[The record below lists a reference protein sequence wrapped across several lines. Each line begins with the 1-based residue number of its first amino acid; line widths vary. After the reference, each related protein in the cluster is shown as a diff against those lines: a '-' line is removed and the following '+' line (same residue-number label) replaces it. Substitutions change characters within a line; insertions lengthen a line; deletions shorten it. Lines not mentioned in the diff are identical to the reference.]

1 MVNLAIGETLAELVR
16 NDVVESLHTGHFV
29 ALDSD
34 GSILFQKGDP
44 SQLIYPRSSY
54 KSILASAM
62 VRSGVKLEPRLLAL
76 TCASHSG
83 LRMHQD
89 GALEILALA
98 GLNADAL
105 LNVKGKPLDEAAAL
119 ANPEPTRLAMNCS
132 GKHSGMLLGCVTNNW
147 STHNYL
153 DVDHPVQ
160 IAFKNELENLSG
172 EKISHTAVDGCG
184 APLFLISL
192 LGLAR
197 AIRSLTISTDP
208 VHQEVVDACRNFPE
222 MVAGPDRLTT
232 KLMKKHPG
240 VFMKSGAESIMVA
253 SVPDGKTFAYKVNDG
268 GLRPRVALS
277 VSGLKLLGV
286 NAAEDLEKVF
296 GGDQVV
302 GSIRST
308 F

>member
-1 MVNLAIGETLAELVR
+1 MENLAIGETLAELVR

-34 GSILFQKGDP
+34 GSILFQRGNP

-62 VRSGVKLEPRLLAL
+62 LRSGVKLEPRLLAL

-83 LRMHQD
+83 LTMHQD

-160 IAFKNELENLSG
+160 IAFKNELEKLSG

-208 VHQEVVDACRNFPE
+208 VHQEVVEACRNFPE

-302 GSIRST
+302 GAIRST

>member
-1 MVNLAIGETLAELVR
+1 LENLAIGETLAELVR

-62 VRSGVKLEPRLLAL
+62 VRSGVKLEPQLLAL

-83 LRMHQD
+83 LMMHQD

-208 VHQEVVDACRNFPE
+208 VHQEVVEACRNFPE

>member
-1 MVNLAIGETLAELVR
+1 MENLSIGESLAELVR

-44 SQLIYPRSSY
+44 AQLIYPRSSY

-62 VRSGVKLEPRLLAL
+62 VRNGVKLEPRLLAL

-83 LRMHQD
+83 LKMHQD

-98 GLNADAL
+98 GLDADSL

-147 STHNYL
+147 SIRNYL

-160 IAFKNELENLSG
+160 IAFKNELEILSG

-208 VHQEVVDACRNFPE
+208 VHQEVVEACRNFPE

-232 KLMKKHPG
+232 KLMKKHHG

-286 NAAEDLEKVF
+286 NAAENLEEVF

-302 GSIRST
+302 GAIRST

>member
-1 MVNLAIGETLAELVR
+1 MENLAIGETLAELVR

-62 VRSGVKLEPRLLAL
+62 VRSGVKLEPQLLAL

-83 LRMHQD
+83 LTMHQD

-160 IAFKNELENLSG
+160 IAFKNELENLSS

-208 VHQEVVDACRNFPE
+208 VHQEVVEACRNFPE

>member
-1 MVNLAIGETLAELVR
+1 MENLAIGETLAELVR

-83 LRMHQD
+83 LMMHQD

-98 GLNADAL
+98 GLNAEAL

-160 IAFKNELENLSG
+160 IAFKNELEKLSG

-208 VHQEVVDACRNFPE
+208 VHQEVVEACRNFPE
-222 MVAGPDRLTT
+222 MVAGPERLTT

-286 NAAEDLEKVF
+286 NAAEEPEKVF

>member
-1 MVNLAIGETLAELVR
+1 
-16 NDVVESLHTGHFV
+16 
-29 ALDSD
+29 
-34 GSILFQKGDP
+34 LFQKGDP

-83 LRMHQD
+83 LMMHQD

-160 IAFKNELENLSG
+160 IAFKNELEKLSG

-208 VHQEVVDACRNFPE
+208 VHQEVVEACRNFPE
-222 MVAGPDRLTT
+222 MVAGPERLTT

-286 NAAEDLEKVF
+286 NAAEEPEKVF

>member
-1 MVNLAIGETLAELVR
+1 MSSLAIGETLAELVR
-16 NDVVESLHTGHFV
+16 NDVVESIHTGHFV
-29 ALDSD
+29 ALASD
-34 GSILFQKGDP
+34 GSILMHKGDP
-44 SQLIYPRSSY
+44 TQLIYPRSSY

-83 LRMHQD
+83 LAMHQN
-89 GALEILALA
+89 GALEILAIA
-98 GLNADAL
+98 GLNENAL
-105 LNVKGKPLDEAAAL
+105 QNVKGKPLDEAAAL
-119 ANPEPTRLAMNCS
+119 ANPVPTRLAMNCS

-147 STHNYL
+147 STDDYL
-153 DVDHPVQ
+153 DVNHPIQV
-160 IAFKNELENLSG
+160 AFKAELESLAG
-172 EKISHTAVDGCG
+172 EKVSHVAIDGCG

-197 AIRSLTISTDP
+197 AIRNLTISSDP

-222 MVAGPDRLTT
+222 MVAGPERLTSR
-232 KLMKKHPG
+232 LMKTHSG
-240 VFMKSGAESIMVA
+240 LFMKSGAESIMVA
-253 SVPDGKTFAYKVNDG
+253 SVPDGRTFAYKVNDG
-268 GLRPRVALS
+268 SLRPRVAIT
-277 VSGLKLLGV
+277 VAGLKLLGV
-286 NAAEDLEKVF
+286 HAIEDHEKVF

>member
-1 MVNLAIGETLAELVR
+1 LENLAIGETLAELVR

-83 LRMHQD
+83 LMMHQD

-160 IAFKNELENLSG
+160 IAFKNELEKLSG

-208 VHQEVVDACRNFPE
+208 VHQEVVEACRNFPE

-286 NAAEDLEKVF
+286 NAAEEPEKVF